1 MTSASTTATSAAP
14 RSDTLAG
21 LAFVFIWSTG
31 YIAAPAALHGMGPYT
46 LACLRFFGSAL
57 LIALGLLIRGAP
69 RPATRTVIHA
79 AIAGA
84 LLQAGFFG
92 FIYAGMHRG
101 VPAAAAGLITG
112 LMPLTTALGAALLLR
127 EPLHRSA
134 MLGLAVGLAG
144 VLLVI
149 APALA
154 QPGSAL
160 GYGLLTLA
168 LLSLSGGTLYQ
179 KRFVSG
185 IDPLVSLL
193 AQLLAA
199 MLVLAP
205 AAFLVDGFELHWSPI
220 AIAGL
225 SWAIV
230 VNSCI
235 GLLLYLALLSRGAS
249 GKVASLFYLVPPT
262 TAVLAAL
269 ILGAHF
275 GARDAV
281 GFALAAAGVWLGQRG
296 S

>member
-1 MTSASTTATSAAP
+1 MTSASTSARP
-14 RSDTLAG
+14 HSDTLAG

-57 LIALGLLIRGAP
+57 LIALALLIRGAT
-69 RPATRTVIHA
+69 RPATRTLMHA
-79 AIAGA
+79 AVAGA

-92 FIYAGMHRG
+92 FTYAALRSGL
-101 VPAAAAGLITG
+101 PAAAAGLITG
-112 LMPLTTALGAALLLR
+112 LMPLTTSLGGAFFLR
-127 EPLHRSA
+127 EKLRASA
-134 MLGLAVGLAG
+134 IVGLVVGLAG

-154 QPGSAL
+154 QPASTL
-160 GYGLLTLA
+160 GYGLMLLA

-185 IDPLVSLL
+185 IDPLLSLL
-193 AQLLAA
+193 AQLLSA
-199 MLVLAP
+199 MLILAP
-205 AAFLVDGFELHWSPI
+205 AAWLVDGFRLHWSPI

-230 VNSCI
+230 MNSCI
-235 GLLLYLALLSRGAS
+235 GLLLMLSLLARGAS

-269 ILGAHF
+269 ILGVHF
-275 GARDAV
+275 GLRDAA
-281 GFALAAAGVWLGQRG
+281 GFALAATGVWLGQRA
-296 S
+296 